1 MRTTVTL
8 EPDVQILLKQAMQ
21 DSDASF
27 KQVVNDAIRRGLRPA
42 AAGVH
47 RPFVQITFASGR
59 QLVDLTKANA
69 LAAEL
74 EDQDQIAKLQVGAD
88 WR

>member
-8 EPDVQILLKQAMQ
+8 EPDVQILLKQAMH

-27 KQVVNDAIRRGLRPA
+27 KQVVNDAIRQGLRPA
-42 AAGVH
+42 VARA
-47 RPFVQITFASGR
+47 RQPFVQVTFASGR
-59 QLVDLTKANA
+59 QLVDLTKANS

-74 EDQDQIAKLQVGAD
+74 EDQDLIAKLQTG
-88 WR
+88 R